1 MTPHKSWLPV
11 GPSRPGLFDG
21 MPRAELEAALSAAQR
36 ALLALQSGSSVASVS
51 FGQGETSRSVTYRTT
66 DTSKLI
72 VLIAQ
77 IQRALGIAGTRRRPM
92 RIAF

>member
-1 MTPHKSWLPV
+1 MTPHRSWWPV
-11 GPSRPGLFDG
+11 APSRPGLFDG
-21 MPRAELEAALSAAQR
+21 LQRSELEVALAAAQR

-51 FGQGETSRSVTYRTT
+51 FGQGETSRTVTYRST

-77 IQRALGIAGTRRRPM
+77 IQKALGVPGARRRPM